1 MLRKMDVA
9 CRQDYFWPLLSN
21 IYQGGSGGGGGTDI
35 VEPNPRDRRSVV
47 KKKQNS
53 WHFLSKI
60 VGAKLRKTQ

>member
-21 IYQGGSGGGGGTDI
+21 IYQGGSGGGGI
-35 VEPNPRDRRSVV
+35 VEPNPRDRPSVG

-60 VGAKLRKTQ
+60 VGAKLTKTQ

>member
-9 CRQDYFWPLLSN
+9 CRQDYFWRLLSN
-21 IYQGGSGGGGGTDI
+21 IYQGGSGGGGGT
-35 VEPNPRDRRSVV
+35 VEPNPRDRPSVG